1 MAADSLDTSLDSAI
15 VAWSRV
21 DLSAERHVALD
32 QQGLE
37 IADNQEQ
44 TSQGREALKE
54 VVRQFRAVPAEE
66 RPSKI
71 GGVIR
76 AFQAEV
82 DALTRRQS
90 SAETAFLSL
99 YRSLDDAPDPL
110 PVLRSAATEMR
121 RLGEGAADAD
131 KLRQQ
136 LAEYDKEFTSL
147 KNQDA
152 TIRRLQQQ
160 LRDVDHQGD
169 AAVHEAVEAAL
180 SEREVQWKEEARAVA
195 AEVQE
200 REAAAAARLQR
211 LEDDAR
217 EASRAREAAQEQL
230 FEMRTI
236 FEQAQEA
243 ASAEIDMMRAE
254 LERATASQLA
264 AEKVAVRLQEQA
276 AGGQAGGQA
285 DARTKAADAAAEAA
299 SSVQLV
305 PHPHHA
311 PSPRTLTSHPSPCT
325 LHPRPHPHPHPT
337 PTRNTQHPQPHPR
350 PQPSPLSPHRSPAR
364 SALALSPH
372 SSRSPSPYCNPQPS
386 PFTLR
391 CRWRAS

>member
-1 MAADSLDTSLDSAI
+1 MADSLDSAI

-44 TSQGREALKE
+44 TAQGREALKE

-82 DALTRRQS
+82 DALTHRQS

-110 PVLRSAATEMR
+110 PVLRSAATEVR

-160 LRDVDHQGD
+160 LRDVDHRSD

-180 SEREVQWKEEARAVA
+180 AEREGQWKEEARAAA

-217 EASRAREAAQEQL
+217 EASRGRSAAEEQV
-230 FEMRTI
+230 FEMRAV

-243 ASAEIDMMRAE
+243 AAAEIDMMRAE

-264 AEKVAVRLQEQA
+264 AEKVAARLQEQA

-285 DARTKAADAAAEAA
+285 DARMRAADAAAEAA
-299 SSVQLV
+299 SSVQLETLT
-305 PHPHHA
+305 PHPSPLTPHH
-311 PSPRTLTSHPSPCT
+311 SPSPCT
-325 LHPRPHPHPHPT
+325 LTLHPHHSPSPLTLLTTHPHHSPLTLTLTTHPHPH
-337 PTRNTQHPQPHPR
+337 H
-350 PQPSPLSPHRSPAR
+350 
-364 SALALSPH
+364 
-372 SSRSPSPYCNPQPS
+372 SPSPSQLTTRHSPSSLTTHPHPS
-386 PFTLR
+386 PSPSPSPSLQP
-391 CRWRAS
+391 